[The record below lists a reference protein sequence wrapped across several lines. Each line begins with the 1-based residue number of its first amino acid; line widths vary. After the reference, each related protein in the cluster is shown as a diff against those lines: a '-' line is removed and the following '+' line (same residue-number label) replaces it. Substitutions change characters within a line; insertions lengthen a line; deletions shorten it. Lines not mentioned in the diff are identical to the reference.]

1 MIASATGTRGEDSAS
16 DDEPSLQNASRSV
29 PPVENA
35 TAAAAAAA
43 ADASSAE
50 HQNYASNYE
59 TIVVSKCVYVK
70 AIDPNK
76 LIQVGLLLLRILSAL
91 HNAHMIRLRG
101 HCIMA
106 SLQKW
111 PFWKVRLAQ
120 VSLDPPTY
128 PSPLRH
134 LLHVNS
140 GWVFP

>member
-1 MIASATGTRGEDSAS
+1 MIASAPGTRGKDSAS

-35 TAAAAAAA
+35 TAAAAAAAA

-91 HNAHMIRLRG
+91 HNAHMIRLRD
-101 HCIMA
+101 HCIMT

-111 PFWKVRLAQ
+111 PFWKVRL
-120 VSLDPPTY
+120 
-128 PSPLRH
+128 
-134 LLHVNS
+134 
-140 GWVFP
+140 